1 MKVRKIMIDKLQTIR
16 YTLRDTEKYLFGII
30 KNKWMKDHPHFEYNQ
45 KQVLAD
51 IIKVL
56 VDKQKELGK
65 LINELKGSK

>member
-1 MKVRKIMIDKLQTIR
+1 MIDKLKVIQ

-30 KNKWMKDHPHFEYNQ
+30 KNEWMKDHPHFAYNQ

-56 VDKQKELGK
+56 VDKQNELGK
-65 LINELKGSK
+65 LINDLKGSK

>member
-1 MKVRKIMIDKLQTIR
+1 MIDKLKTIR
-16 YTLRDTEKYLFGII
+16 YTLRDTEKYLMGII
-30 KNKWMKDHPHFEYNQ
+30 KYDWMKDHPHFEYNQ

-65 LINELKGSK
+65 LIGELKENKDE

>member
-1 MKVRKIMIDKLQTIR
+1 MIDKLQTIR
-16 YTLRDTEKYLFGII
+16 YTLRDTEKYLVGVI
-30 KNKWMKDHPHFEYNQ
+30 KYDWMKTHPHFEYNQ

-65 LINELKGSK
+65 TN

>member
-1 MKVRKIMIDKLQTIR
+1 MIDKLQTIR
-16 YTLRDTEKYLFGII
+16 YTLRDTEKYLVGVI
-30 KNKWMKDHPHFEYNQ
+30 KYDWMKTHPHFEYNQ

-65 LINELKGSK
+65 LINELKGSKQ